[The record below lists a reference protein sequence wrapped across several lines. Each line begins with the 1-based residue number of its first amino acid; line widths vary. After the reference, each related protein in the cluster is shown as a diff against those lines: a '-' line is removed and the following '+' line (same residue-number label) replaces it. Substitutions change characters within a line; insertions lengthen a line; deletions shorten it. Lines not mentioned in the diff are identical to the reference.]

1 MDLQTKLFITVLV
14 LAILKDIIVYSVGR
28 SHTIPDFDFYMPTIK
43 EWLIIIV
50 LVCVLY
56 WIGNMIIFPMIIN

>member
-1 MDLQTKLFITVLV
+1 MDLQTKLFLTFLV

-28 SHTIPDFDFYMPTIK
+28 SHSVSGVEFYMPTAQ

-50 LVCVLY
+50 LICVLY
-56 WIGNMIIFPMIIN
+56 WLGGHVAQWVM